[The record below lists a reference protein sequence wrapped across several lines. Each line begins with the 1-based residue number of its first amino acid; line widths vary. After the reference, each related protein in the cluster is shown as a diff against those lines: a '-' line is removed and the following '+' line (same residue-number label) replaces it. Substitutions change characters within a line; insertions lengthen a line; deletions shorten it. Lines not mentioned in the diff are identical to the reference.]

1 MPAPRPAPWVIP
13 LALAPM
19 LLQSLADGLYKAPLY
34 NWSVSAFWF
43 ADIAKFV
50 LVPGAIL
57 WCLARFAGLHPLDYG
72 LRWPGTP
79 EARAKLLGGTLFA
92 CFVLVPLFFAVQQ
105 LLWSAGYYAM
115 PAFGYEATLP
125 HGQALRWL
133 VIGYYAV
140 TAGVV
145 EEIVFRGLP
154 WAWVEHFGDTRAT
167 RGAWVVAT
175 SIVFALVHWENGG
188 PGLLAAGAY
197 GIGAALLYLK
207 LRNLWPLVVA
217 HVVTDVIS
225 FA

>member
-1 MPAPRPAPWVIP
+1 MAAPRPAPWVIP

-34 NWSVSAFWF
+34 NWSVAAFWF

-50 LVPGAIL
+50 LVPGVIL
-57 WCLARFAGLHPLDYG
+57 WCLARFAGVHPRDYG
-72 LRWPGTP
+72 LSWPRTP
-79 EARAKLLGGTLFA
+79 EARERLLGGTLLA

-105 LLWSAGYYAM
+105 MLWFAGYYGL
-115 PAFGYEATLP
+115 PDFGYEATLP
-125 HGQALRWL
+125 HGQVLRWI
-133 VIGYYAV
+133 VIGYYAL

-154 WAWVEHFGDTRAT
+154 WTWVEHFGDTPAT
-167 RGAWVVAT
+167 RGAWVVVT

-188 PGLLAAGAY
+188 PGMLAAGAY

>member
-1 MPAPRPAPWVIP
+1 MPAPRAAPWVIP

-19 LLQSLADGLYKAPLY
+19 LLQSLADGVYKAPLH
-34 NWSVSAFWF
+34 NWSVSAFWL
-43 ADIAKFV
+43 ADIGKFV
-50 LVPGAIL
+50 LVPCIIL
-57 WCLARFAGLHPLDYG
+57 WGLARFAGVHPRHYG
-72 LRWPGTP
+72 LRWPQTL
-79 EARAKLLGGTLFA
+79 EERERLLGGTLLA
-92 CFVLVPLFFAVQQ
+92 CFVLVPLFFAVQR
-105 LLWSAGYYAM
+105 LLWLLGYYAL
-115 PAFGYEATLP
+115 PAFGYEETLP
-125 HGQALRWL
+125 EGHFLRWL
-133 VIGYYAV
+133 VIGYYAL
-140 TAGVV
+140 TAGLV

-154 WAWVEHFGDTRAT
+154 WAWVEPVGDSPAT

-188 PGLLAAGAY
+188 PGMLAAGAY

>member
-19 LLQSLADGLYKAPLY
+19 LLHSLADGLYKAPLHD
-34 NWSVSAFWF
+34 WSVAAFWF

-57 WCLARFAGLHPLDYG
+57 WGLARFAGIRPRDYG

-79 EARAKLLGGTLFA
+79 EERERLLGGTLFA

-105 LLWSAGYYAM
+105 LLWLVGYYAM

-125 HGQALRWL
+125 DERFLRWL
-133 VIGYYAV
+133 VIGYYAL

-154 WAWVEHFGDTRAT
+154 WTWVEHFGDTPAT
-167 RGAWVVAT
+167 RSAWVVVT
-175 SIVFALVHWENGG
+175 SAVFALVHWENGG
-188 PGLLAAGAY
+188 PALLATGAY
-197 GIGAALLYLK
+197 GVGAALLYLK